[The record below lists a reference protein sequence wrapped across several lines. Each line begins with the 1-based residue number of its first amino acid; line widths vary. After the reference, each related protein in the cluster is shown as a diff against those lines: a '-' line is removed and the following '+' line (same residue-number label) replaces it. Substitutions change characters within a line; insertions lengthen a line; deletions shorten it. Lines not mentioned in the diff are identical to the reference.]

1 MSTPALQGSSPAN
14 ESSAFTRVFR
24 NEPAWRRL
32 ITALGAAALIGCAV
46 RAIAK
51 PYDDDFKLHWE
62 TGRRFLAK
70 EFLYTGGHDFPYPP
84 FFGMT
89 FAPTA
94 LLPMPIAKA
103 AFYPVGVAAL
113 LALLWTMRR
122 LIRSAFSL
130 NEKQTFWVTAIAV
143 FLAIQFIIH
152 DQAELGLNTAL
163 VALTWLA
170 IYFWKQHRDL
180 LAGVSLGAAIAIK
193 CTPAIFLGY
202 FLWKRQW
209 RMVMWTTGAA
219 LLFTAAPMIWQG
231 PTSWSMHMRNWVGTA
246 VEGVSGSGFEANE
259 DFRDKN
265 MSLRPVLM
273 RYLVR
278 QPAGNFDRNL
288 DPPPL
293 DFLDLSPGVASGI
306 VDSILVILLAVF
318 LWWSRGAVGAR
329 DEPRLLWELAAV
341 GLLMVLFSPITWGQH
356 CVALLPACFLI
367 AALLLLRDRFPRWII
382 ALLSI
387 YVFFCSLAGRDL
399 IGRRLSL
406 LLVSYHVTTFCIVSL
421 FVILLAGPRLQVT
434 RD

>member
-1 MSTPALQGSSPAN
+1 MRLPPFIAERERL
-14 ESSAFTRVFR
+14 
-24 NEPAWRRL
+24 WRRIVL
-32 ITALGAAALIGCAV
+32 ALGVAVLVGCAA
-46 RAIAK
+46 RAMIK
-51 PYDDDFKLHWE
+51 YDEGDFKLHWE

-84 FFGMT
+84 FFGMI

-103 AFYPVGVAAL
+103 VFYPMGVAAL

-122 LIRSAFSL
+122 LVRFAFSL
-130 NEKQTFWVTAIAV
+130 DETQTFWVTAIAV

-152 DQAELGLNTAL
+152 DQAVLGLNTAL

-170 IYFWKQHRDL
+170 IYLWKQHRDL
-180 LAGVSLGAAIAIK
+180 LAGVSLGVAIAIK

-209 RMVMWTTGAA
+209 RMAVWATAAA
-219 LLFTAAPMIWQG
+219 LFFTAAPMAWQG
-231 PTSWSMHMRNWVGTA
+231 PSFWSQHMRNWVGTA

-273 RYLVR
+273 RYLVCR
-278 QPAGNFDRNL
+278 SEGNFDRNV
-288 DPPPL
+288 DPLPVN
-293 DFLDLSPGVASGI
+293 FLDLSPRVASWI
-306 VDSILVILLAVF
+306 VNSVLLILIAVF
-318 LWWSRGAVGAR
+318 MWWSRGAVGAR

-341 GLLMVLFSPITWGQH
+341 GVLMVLFSPITWGQH

-367 AALLLLRDRFPRWII
+367 AALLLVRARFPRWAI
-382 ALLSI
+382 ALLSV
-387 YVFFCSLAGRDL
+387 YVLFCSLAGRDL

-406 LLVSYHVTTFCIVSL
+406 LLVSYHITTFCILGL
-421 FVILLAGPRLQVT
+421 FLILLAGPRLQTT

>member
-1 MSTPALQGSSPAN
+1 M
-14 ESSAFTRVFR
+14 RV
-24 NEPAWRRL
+24 PRL
-32 ITALGAAALIGCAV
+32 IADREPLFRRIVTALGIVVLLGCAA
-46 RAIAK
+46 RAMIK
-51 PYDDDFKLHWE
+51 YDEGDFKLHWE

-84 FFGMT
+84 FFGMI

-103 AFYPVGVAAL
+103 VFYPVAVAAL

-122 LIRSAFSL
+122 LVRSAFSL
-130 NEKQTFWVTAIAV
+130 DETQAFWVTAIAV
-143 FLAIQFIIH
+143 FFAIQFLIH
-152 DQAELGLNTAL
+152 DQAILGLNTAL

-170 IYFWKQHRDL
+170 IYLWKQRRDL

-209 RMVMWTTGAA
+209 RMAISTTAA
-219 LLFTAAPMIWQG
+219 TLFFTAAPMVWQG
-231 PTSWSMHMRNWVGTA
+231 PVSWTMHMRNWVGTA
-246 VEGVSGSGFEANE
+246 IEGVSGSGFEANE

-265 MSLRPVLM
+265 MSLRPVLT

-278 QPAGNFDRNL
+278 QPEGNFDPNF

-293 DFLDLSPGVASGI
+293 DFLDLSPRVASWI
-306 VDSILVILLAVF
+306 VNSVLLILLAVF
-318 LWWSRGAVGAR
+318 LWWSRGTVGAR

-341 GLLMVLFSPITWGQH
+341 GVLMVLFSPITWGQH
-356 CVALLPACFLI
+356 CVALLPACYLI
-367 AALLLLRDRFPRWII
+367 AALLLVRDRLPRWVI
-382 ALLSI
+382 ALLSVYI
-387 YVFFCSLAGRDL
+387 LFCSLAGRDL

-406 LLVSYHVTTFCIVSL
+406 LLVSYHVTTFCILGL
-421 FVILLAGPRLQVT
+421 FVILLAGPRLQT
-434 RD
+434 KREQTMNPRR